1 MTGTPDTRAPSVD
14 ARTALIG
21 AAEQLFA
28 RHGIEGISL
37 RAITREAGQRNT
49 TALQYHF
56 GDRDGLVRALVEKHM
71 GEVSL
76 RREALL
82 DLMEASG
89 DPSLRDAAH
98 AFVQPLVAKLGDRDG
113 GPQFLQV
120 AAQLV
125 NQANRQIDP
134 EEPVGALVYDRRG
147 VQERWA
153 RLVEPLMPAGSSGA
167 PLHRRFAAIRFAYTE
182 LGRRAHDAPDG
193 DARLFASQLTDLVTA
208 LLGAEVSP
216 ETRRLLQVRG
226 R

>member
-1 MTGTPDTRAPSVD
+1 MTGVSDTRAPSVA
-14 ARTALIG
+14 ARAALIS
-21 AAEQLFA
+21 AAEELFA
-28 RHGIEGISL
+28 RHGIEGVSL
-37 RAITREAGQRNT
+37 RAITRGAGQRNT

-56 GDRDGLVRALVEKHM
+56 GDRDALVRALVDKHM
-71 GEVSL
+71 AEVSL

-82 DLMEASG
+82 DLMEARG
-89 DPSLRDAAH
+89 EPTLRDAAH
-98 AFVQPLVAKLGDRDG
+98 AFVQPLVAKLADPDG

-153 RLVEPLMPAGSSGA
+153 RLVEPLMPAGSSGV

-216 ETRRLLQVRG
+216 ETRRLLAARG

>member
-1 MTGTPDTRAPSVD
+1 MTGMPDTRTPSVD
-14 ARTALIG
+14 ARAALIG
-21 AAEQLFA
+21 AAEKLFV
-28 RHGIEGISL
+28 RHGIEGVSL

-56 GDRDGLVRALVEKHM
+56 GDRDGLLRALVDKHM
-71 GEVSL
+71 AVVSL

-82 DLMEASG
+82 DMMETRG
-89 DPSLRDAAH
+89 EPTLRDAAS
-98 AFVQPLVAKLGDRDG
+98 AFVQPLVSKLADQDG

-134 EEPVGALVYDRRG
+134 EEPVGAVVYDRHG
-147 VQERWA
+147 VLQRWA
-153 RLVEPLMPAGSSGA
+153 RLVEPLMPAGSSGV

-182 LGRRAHDAPDG
+182 LGRRAQEAPDG

-216 ETRRLLQVRG
+216 ETRRLLQARG

>member
-1 MTGTPDTRAPSVD
+1 
-14 ARTALIG
+14 
-21 AAEQLFA
+21 
-28 RHGIEGISL
+28 
-37 RAITREAGQRNT
+37 
-49 TALQYHF
+49 
-56 GDRDGLVRALVEKHM
+56 
-71 GEVSL
+71 
-76 RREALL
+76 
-82 DLMEASG
+82 
-89 DPSLRDAAH
+89 
-98 AFVQPLVAKLGDRDG
+98 VQPLVAKLGDQDG

-216 ETRRLLQVRG
+216 QTRRLLRG
-226 R
+226 RDR